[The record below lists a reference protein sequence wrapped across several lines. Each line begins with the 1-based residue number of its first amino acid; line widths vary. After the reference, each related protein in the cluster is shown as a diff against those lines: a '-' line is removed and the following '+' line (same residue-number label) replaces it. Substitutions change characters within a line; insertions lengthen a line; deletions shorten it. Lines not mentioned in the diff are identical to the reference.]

1 MPSWLTMYVI
11 AFGGAMLLEGAM
23 YALFPGL
30 MKRAMAAMLAAP
42 ENVLRGMGLGLAVMG
57 VVLVFLVMPK

>member
-1 MPSWLTMYVI
+1 
-11 AFGGAMLLEGAM
+11 MLLEGAM